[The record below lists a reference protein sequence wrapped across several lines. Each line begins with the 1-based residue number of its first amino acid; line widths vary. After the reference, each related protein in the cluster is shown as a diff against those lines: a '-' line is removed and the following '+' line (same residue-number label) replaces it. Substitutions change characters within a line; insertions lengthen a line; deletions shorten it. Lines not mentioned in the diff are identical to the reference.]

1 MANAISKKDYRI
13 LAEEAGRK
21 ALTVEQLI
29 NIKLQLS
36 CRKLTTL
43 TPEYITIGVKQIKI
57 FNPQLEVLTE
67 EVHPL
72 DLGNAVEK
80 LCYRGG
86 REKREAILAK
96 HFYQKRKGGCYFRE
110 YPQLVGDLNII
121 RTEECK
127 NQCTKKIHTS
137 WTR

>member
-43 TPEYITIGVKQIKI
+43 TPEYITIGVKQVKI
-57 FNPQLEVLTE
+57 FNPQLDLDFEVI
-67 EVHPL
+67 HPL
-72 DLGNAVEK
+72 DLGRAVEK
-80 LCYRGG
+80 LAYRGG
-86 REKREAILAK
+86 RKKREKIFAD
-96 HFYQKRKGGCYFRE
+96 HFYYSEEDGSYYHE
-110 YPQLVGDLNII
+110 YLQLVGNLNPSC
-121 RTEECK
+121 TEVCK
-127 NQCTKKIHTS
+127 KKCNKFFSIKKS
-137 WTR
+137 